1 MTCLASDKS
10 VETGH
15 ESGADNVALSLPSP
29 RSEGCIHLWRS
40 DSHRHRL
47 LQDPAGHCLSTHGH
61 TELLE
66 CHFILASWT
75 LATDFGARILISPEG
90 ANGTWWSPSLK
101 SLCVIECHCICRS
114 CSYLLH
120 NICERC
126 SSTPQQQILIMAMY
140 PHVNEVW
147 TLHHGAL
154 RLDHGSMI
162 YSIPCLLP

>member
-10 VETGH
+10 VETAGH

-75 LATDFGARILISPEG
+75 LATDFGARILISPQG

-101 SLCVIECHCICRS
+101 SLHVIECHCIVEAAATCCTIYVRDAHPPLNSRS
-114 CSYLLH
+114 LYWLC
-120 NICERC
+120 
-126 SSTPQQQILIMAMY
+126 
-140 PHVNEVW
+140 

-162 YSIPCLLP
+162 YSIPC